1 MFLQDVCFGKTWYE
15 GEHFARYL
23 SLSIADLQ
31 KLDGSLDKL
40 AAKLV
45 LQGAPVE
52 IHNPGRQHCGTPYLH
67 EGQILPANT
76 QRHYINLHCA
86 ASR

>member
-15 GEHFARYL
+15 KEHFVRYL
-23 SLSIADLQ
+23 SLRIADFQ
-31 KLDGSLDKL
+31 KLDGSLEKL

-45 LQGAPVE
+45 LQGAPVG
-52 IHNPGRQHCGTPYLH
+52 IISLGNLHCGSPYLH

-86 ASR
+86 TSR

>member
-23 SLSIADLQ
+23 SLHIAEFQ
-31 KLDGSLDKL
+31 KLDGSLEKL

-45 LQGAPVE
+45 LQGAPG
-52 IHNPGRQHCGTPYLH
+52 IILSTGRQHCAIPFLH
-67 EGQILPANT
+67 KAQILSANT

-86 ASR
+86 TSR